1 MCELPDRIRIKVHS
15 GFRIVIP
22 KHLREKY
29 NIKRGTIIEL
39 EDREGKMIILRVL
52 IS

>member
-1 MCELPDRIRIKVHS
+1 MPKLPNRIRIKVHS

-22 KHLREKY
+22 KQLREKY
-29 NIKRGTIIEL
+29 NIKLGTIIEL

-52 IS
+52 VS